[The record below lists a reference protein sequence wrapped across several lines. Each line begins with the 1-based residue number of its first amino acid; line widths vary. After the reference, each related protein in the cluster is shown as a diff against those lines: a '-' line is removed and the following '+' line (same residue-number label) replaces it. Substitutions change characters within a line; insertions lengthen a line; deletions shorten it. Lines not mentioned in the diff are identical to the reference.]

1 MPPPPPPP
9 DEVAIQVRKLRYEVR
24 RLRNTVIVC
33 TAALCVALGLGFNFN
48 VVAPLVALAALA
60 ALLIACVVGVAR
72 LMSDG
77 WDAVSMRWQ
86 RARWQAERNK
96 PVEEDEKL

>member
-1 MPPPPPPP
+1 MPPPLLPPP

-24 RLRNTVIVC
+24 RLRYTVIIC
-33 TAALCVALGLGFNFN
+33 ALGICAVIGLENN
-48 VVAPLVALAALA
+48 VMAPFVALAVIAAVLLA
-60 ALLIACVVGVAR
+60 GLIGAAK
-72 LMSDG
+72 LFANG